1 LCDLQVLDFDAKSV
15 SRPIEIAWCGEDA
28 VVMQWRNTG
37 IVMVGPFGD
46 WLNFPYDSSVHLV
59 AEPDCCRIITGEGCE
74 ILQRILPST
83 VAIRSVGSTDPG
95 ALMFDAMEAFEEGD
109 PKSDENIRSI
119 AASNQLTDAVQA
131 CVHAAAGEF
140 DISTQQSFLKA
151 ASYGKAFCPDAD
163 PTEFVDTARKLRVL
177 NEVRKPS
184 IGTLS
189 CAPGVFARLFTR
201 FFFVTGRDAADVP
214 AVQPAHSRG
223 IGRPPDQPQPALAGP
238 ARLRPPQTENR
249 ACAYPLG
256 LREGAP
262 HGWHEGYG
270 RGDQPADPSAA

>member
-1 LCDLQVLDFDAKSV
+1 MLDFDAKSV

-37 IVMVGPFGD
+37 IVMVGPYGD
-46 WLNFPYDSSVHLV
+46 WLNFPYDSSIHLV
-59 AEPDCCRIITGEGCE
+59 PEPDCCRIITGEGCE
-74 ILQRILPST
+74 VLQRILPCT

-140 DISTQQSFLKA
+140 DIPTQQSFLKA

-163 PTEFVDTARKLRVL
+163 PTEFVETARKLRVL
-177 NEVRKPS
+177 NEVRKPT
-184 IGTLS
+184 IGECGSPILS
-189 CAPGVFARLFTR
+189 
-201 FFFVTGRDAADVP
+201 
-214 AVQPAHSRG
+214 
-223 IGRPPDQPQPALAGP
+223 
-238 ARLRPPQTENR
+238 
-249 ACAYPLG
+249 
-256 LREGAP
+256 
-262 HGWHEGYG
+262 
-270 RGDQPADPSAA
+270 SA